1 MGIKNGVYLWGR
13 KQRSRDVKAHIMNT
27 STAITEGTKFT
38 ITGMLNGQAG
48 RKFIKGTNGIVT
60 DIKVVGKGT
69 KFETTMVNFKTE
81 KNSMNLQF
89 GGVAELSVFTANA
102 ETI

>member
-1 MGIKNGVYLWGR
+1 VTLKTN
-13 KQRSRDVKAHIMNT
+13 DMNA
-27 STAITEGTKFT
+27 STTITEGTKFT

-60 DIKVVGKGT
+60 EIKVVGKGT

-81 KNSMNLQF
+81 KNSMNVQF
-89 GGVAELSVFTANA
+89 GGVAEIGVFTANA
-102 ETI
+102 STF